1 MDMLDIVLSLSLA
14 VLIAAILGVFLFLR
28 YKKLEYHA
36 RHMIEEAE
44 HQREEILREAEAVK
58 KAAILEA
65 KDEAY
70 RMRSEIERENR
81 EKRNEIQR
89 LERRLAQKEESLDRR
104 LENLEKKERT
114 LSYKEQELLR
124 LREEAQHLASR
135 QREELQRISA
145 MSNEEARKM
154 LLKQVEDEIRYDAA
168 KMIRDIEAQA
178 REEAETRA
186 RKIIAMAIQ
195 RCAVDQVAETTVSVV
210 PLPGDEM
217 KGRII
222 GREGRNIRTFETLT
236 GVDLIIDD
244 TPEAVV
250 LSSFDPIRREVARI
264 ALTNLI
270 TDGRIH
276 PSRIE
281 EAIAKARQEVEN
293 VIRQSGERAVFATGV
308 TGLDPEIVRLLGKLK
323 YRTSFGQNILD
334 HSIEVSLLAGLM
346 AGEMR
351 LNVALAKRA
360 GLLHDVGK
368 AVDFEM
374 DGTHTSIGLDILR
387 RCKELPEVINAVASH
402 HEDEEPATVE
412 AVLVQAADAISS
424 ARPGAR
430 REMLETYVKRVQ
442 KLEEV
447 GDSFQGVEK
456 TYAVQAGRE
465 IRVIVRPR
473 EIDDIMAAKLAHDM
487 ARRIEEEME
496 YPGQIKVTV
505 IRETRAV
512 EYAK

>member
-1 MDMLDIVLSLSLA
+1 
-14 VLIAAILGVFLFLR
+14 
-28 YKKLEYHA
+28 
-36 RHMIEEAE
+36 
-44 HQREEILREAEAVK
+44 
-58 KAAILEA
+58 
-65 KDEAY
+65 
-70 RMRSEIERENR
+70 
-81 EKRNEIQR
+81 
-89 LERRLAQKEESLDRR
+89 
-104 LENLEKKERT
+104 
-114 LSYKEQELLR
+114 
-124 LREEAQHLASR
+124 
-135 QREELQRISA
+135 
-145 MSNEEARKM
+145 
-154 LLKQVEDEIRYDAA
+154 
-168 KMIRDIEAQA
+168 
-178 REEAETRA
+178 
-186 RKIIAMAIQ
+186 
-195 RCAVDQVAETTVSVV
+195 
-210 PLPGDEM
+210 
-217 KGRII
+217 
-222 GREGRNIRTFETLT
+222 
-236 GVDLIIDD
+236 
-244 TPEAVV
+244 
-250 LSSFDPIRREVARI
+250 VARI

>member
-1 MDMLDIVLSLSLA
+1 MDKNIWLSPILA
-14 VLIAAILGVFLFLR
+14 VIALGIFGYLLHRHF
-28 YKKLEYHA
+28 KKKERHA
-36 RHMIEEAE
+36 QRLIEEAQ
-44 HQREEILREAEAVK
+44 HQKEELIREADAVK

-89 LERRLAQKEESLDRR
+89 LERRLAQKEENLDRR
-104 LENLEKKERT
+104 LDNLEKKERT
-114 LSYKEQELLR
+114 ITHREQEVTR
-124 LREEAQHLASR
+124 LKEEAQTLATR
-135 QREELQRISA
+135 QREELQRISGL
-145 MSNEEARKM
+145 SNEDARKI

-168 KMIRDIEAQA
+168 RMIRDVEAQA
-178 REEAETRA
+178 REEAEMRA
-186 RKIIAMAIQ
+186 RKIVAMAIQ
-195 RCAVDQVAETTVSVV
+195 RCAVDQVSETTVSVV

-264 ALTNLI
+264 ALTSLI

-276 PSRIE
+276 PTRIE
-281 EAIAKARQEVEN
+281 EAINRARQEVET
-293 VIRQSGERAVFATGV
+293 VIRQSGERAVFETGV

-334 HSIEVSLLAGLM
+334 HSIEVGLLAGLM

-351 LNVALAKRA
+351 LNAALAKRA
-360 GLLHDVGK
+360 GLLHDIGK

-387 RCKELPEVINAVASH
+387 RCKESREVINAVAAH
-402 HEDEEPATVE
+402 HEDEEPTTIE
-412 AVLVQAADAISS
+412 AVLVQSADAISS

-465 IRVIVRPR
+465 IRVIVRPKD
-473 EIDDIMAAKLAHDM
+473 IDDIMAVKLAHDM
-487 ARRIEEEME
+487 AKRIEEEME